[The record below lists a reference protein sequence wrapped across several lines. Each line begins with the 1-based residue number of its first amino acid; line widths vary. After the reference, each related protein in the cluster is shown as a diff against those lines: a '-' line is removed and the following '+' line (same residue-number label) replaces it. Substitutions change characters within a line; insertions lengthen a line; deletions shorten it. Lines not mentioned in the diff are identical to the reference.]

1 MDHSIAEKVE
11 NEQKTISIL
20 GCGWY
25 GLELAKALIRAG
37 YLVKGSS
44 TTIEKLETLSAH
56 QIQPFL
62 VNFQKNEEHYDP
74 AFFESDILFVSIPPK
89 RSSAEQADFY
99 YKIERIIHAAKLN
112 HVKQLVFISS
122 IAVYGELNT
131 EVNEWTIPQPETP
144 SGKAMLEAETLIK
157 KQNDFTGTII
167 RFAGLVGPNRDP
179 GRFFAGKTDIPNGQA
194 PINLIHLD
202 DCIGLSLNLLKN
214 EAFGHTYNA
223 CSPDHPS
230 KQVFYT
236 GATLKAGLTP
246 PVFKDE
252 LLNWKI
258 VSSIQAPLANY
269 TYLVSNWMEWLN
281 K

>member
-1 MDHSIAEKVE
+1 MDHPIAEKAE
-11 NEQKTISIL
+11 NIKKTISIL

-25 GLELAKALIRAG
+25 GLELAKVLTQSG
-37 YLVKGSS
+37 YRVKGSS
-44 TTIEKLETLSAH
+44 TTTEKLETLSAH
-56 QIQPFL
+56 QIEPFL
-62 VNFQKNEEHYDP
+62 VNFQKDEEHYDP
-74 AFFESDILFVSIPPK
+74 SFFQSDILFVSIPPK
-89 RSSAEQADFY
+89 RSSAEQADFC

-122 IAVYGELNT
+122 IAVYGDVNA
-131 EVNEWTIPQPETP
+131 EVNEWSIPQPETP
-144 SGKAMLEAETLIK
+144 SAIAMLEAENMLK
-157 KQNDFTGTII
+157 NQNDFTYTII

-179 GRFFAGKTDIPNGQA
+179 GRFFAGKTDVPNGQA

-202 DCIGLSLNLLKN
+202 DCIGISLNLLKN

-230 KQVFYT
+230 KQTFYT
-236 GATLKAGLTP
+236 AATLKARLTP

-269 TYLVSNWMEWLN
+269 NYIVSDWIEWLN